1 MIFFSGLYGLS
12 HAWDYTSLGTDWP
25 DDIAACEGSNQSPIN
40 IVKDEAIS
48 ASPTHSLRIACASVT
63 GKFVNE
69 DGNILKFE
77 LPDGKAL
84 VSPSESLTG
93 GPFDNVKYYFHHFV
107 LHWGNADC
115 EGSEHTVDFNRCN
128 YYNDLEK
135 YVLLSVLFRYPA

>member
-40 IVKDEAIS
+40 IVKAEAIS
-48 ASPTHSLRIACASVT
+48 AAPTRSLRKACASVT

-77 LPDGKAL
+77 LPNEKAL

-93 GPFDNVKYYFHHFV
+93 GPFDDTKYYFHHFV
-107 LHWGNADC
+107 IHWGDADC
-115 EGSEHTVDFNRCN
+115 EGSEHTVDFNR
-128 YYNDLEK
+128 YASYNDLEK
-135 YVLLSVLFRYPA
+135 ISTIFSSF